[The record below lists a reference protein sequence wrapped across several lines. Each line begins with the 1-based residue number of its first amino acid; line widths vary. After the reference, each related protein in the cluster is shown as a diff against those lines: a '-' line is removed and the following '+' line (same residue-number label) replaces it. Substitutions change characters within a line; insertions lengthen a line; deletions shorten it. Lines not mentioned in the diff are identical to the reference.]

1 VGTAENHTSA
11 QKTLSSCYEQR
22 AAAPVAEELDAIDDQ
37 QSKESTDT
45 HVTGAV
51 QDMYH
56 YILFRVTHIQTVMPC
71 IYLLG

>member
-56 YILFRVTHIQTVMPC
+56 HVLFGVTYIRIFML
-71 IYLLG
+71 